1 MAIPGFPE
9 AASGK
14 PPAVAG
20 TSQPSAF
27 SEALG
32 RTVSSAPQAIE
43 SVANRVAG
51 FNIRD
56 DAAAIFGRKDGAGDL
71 VGQVAGKV
79 RKRPLREPASTQE
92 QRQSWGALSRH
103 LFANLFPVDSSGASL
118 GGHPINAP
126 ASDVQ
131 FQMTLNWQSPF
142 ENMGPE
148 SKAPTLMALL
158 QTGQVSTVANA
169 LSAFF
174 PEGEAGDFLR
184 QLAGTASDI
193 AKDLEGRTSI
203 TKLNSRQ
210 VFSGMPPIKISMTIH
225 LRAVANADR
234 EVMDPYRRLLEWALP
249 QSLAK
254 DGLLPEIAS
263 GAQKSA
269 ADAVKALFPSLAPT
283 MVGLTYGNNRY
294 SPMVIEDVSHPL
306 DGPMGE
312 NGLPLYRAVQLQLAT
327 LTALDRGDVATLF
340 RSRA

>member
-9 AASGK
+9 AA
-14 PPAVAG
+14 
-20 TSQPSAF
+20 TSQPPQVAGAAKPSAF
-27 SEALG
+27 AEALG
-32 RTVSSAPQAIE
+32 RSVSSAPKAIE
-43 SVANRVAG
+43 SVVNGVAG
-51 FNIRD
+51 FNVREEIGAITGRRE
-56 DAAAIFGRKDGAGDL
+56 DAGEV
-71 VGQVAGKV
+71 VGQVAGKA
-79 RKRPLREPASTQE
+79 RNRRPRGEITIQD

-103 LFANLFPVDSSGASL
+103 LLANLFPVDSSGASI
-118 GGHPINAP
+118 GGKPISAP

-148 SKAPTLMALL
+148 SKAPALMALL
-158 QTGQVSTVANA
+158 QTGQVATVANA
-169 LSAFF
+169 LTAFF
-174 PEGEAGDFLR
+174 PEGTVGDFLR
-184 QLAGTASDI
+184 QSAGTASDI

-225 LRAVANADR
+225 LRAVANAER

-263 GAQKSA
+263 GAQKGA
-269 ADAVKALFPSLAPT
+269 AEAVKALFPSLAPT

-294 SPMVIEDVSHPL
+294 APMVIEDVSHPL

-312 NGLPLYRAVQLQLAT
+312 DGVPLYRAVQLQL
-327 LTALDRGDVATLF
+327 VF
-340 RSRA
+340 